1 MAAPGGEKMKENE
14 MSKILHQR
22 SGMSGKEEGTCPFW
36 ERGFVVMVED
46 CVME

>member
-22 SGMSGKEEGTCPFW
+22 SACLGKRKGPVLSGREALWWWRT
-36 ERGFVVMVED
+36 V
-46 CVME
+46 